1 MTGRGELF
9 DRAREAVRCDD
20 IAARRV
26 TLSRTGRG
34 VCPLNGC
41 GSKSGAAPFAVLD
54 AGRRWKCW
62 SCDPLGGDVVDL
74 EHRLFSTGAETL
86 GDAARRLVGG
96 EVKSESPEN
105 CERRAH
111 ARAAREAAAMADA
124 AWKAD
129 LARRLWR
136 EAKPAAGTP
145 VQTYLEARGIRGP
158 VAARAL
164 GQLRFH
170 PAAWHSGDPDAGV
183 RLPAMI
189 ALITTELGATGG
201 VHVTYLAPGGARKTH
216 RTPAKRMWGPQG
228 VVVPY
233 RSERGS
239 SLPEGEADPGEQRMQ
254 SLPGGIWLTRPDAAG
269 PLVVAEGIENALS
282 RAMMVAGDL
291 SLPVRAAAAGS
302 LDRLSGFEVVDP
314 RTGARDIWRVR
325 SDPQRPP
332 FTWPED
338 PDAPWGLVEIATDG
352 DMSPVKVKG
361 LTGRK
366 RNRPVTF
373 ERDARER
380 ARVCGALA
388 VAAWRGRLTPG
399 SATVVKATRSPI
411 GRDFNDVLM
420 AQENAAEAVR
430 DRVANSG
437 AQQA

>member
-1 MTGRGELF
+1 MTARGELF

-20 IAARRV
+20 VAARRV

-74 EHRLFSTGAETL
+74 EHRLFSTGSETL

-145 VQTYLEARGIRGP
+145 VQTYLEGRGIRGP

-189 ALITTELGATGG
+189 ALITTEHGATGG

-228 VVVPY
+228 MKV
-233 RSERGS
+233 
-239 SLPEGEADPGEQRMQ
+239 DPDGAA
-254 SLPGGIWLTRPDAAG
+254 LPGGIWLTRPDAAG

-314 RTGARDIWRVR
+314 RTGARDIWRIR
-325 SDPQRPP
+325 PDPQRPP

-338 PDAPWGLVEIATDG
+338 PASPWGLVEIATDG

-388 VAAWRGRLTPG
+388 VAAWRGRLAPG
-399 SATVVKATRSPI
+399 SATIVKATRSPI
-411 GRDFNDVLM
+411 GKDFNDVLM
-420 AQENAAEAVR
+420 AQEGGPEAASRRAAS
-430 DRVANSG
+430 DRAGVL
-437 AQQA
+437 